1 MTTVDQLGLDLG
13 AGLTTLLRRAYT
25 DLLAAAHGDAV
36 DALGFEAAFDVE
48 LPEVQEVLDQVA
60 MRARGI
66 SETTR
71 AQIQELVGQ
80 AAAEGWSNE
89 RLAQE
94 ILKLGKGLAPLR
106 ARLIASTETTHA
118 YSQGQLIAY
127 QRSGVVTG
135 VEWLVAPDDTACE
148 ICKPLGGKVVKLYEE
163 FAPGVIAPPGHPGC
177 RCSLLPRVG

>member
-1 MTTVDQLGLDLG
+1 MTAVDQLGLDLG
-13 AGLTTLLRRAYT
+13 AGLTTLLRRAYV

-36 DALGFEAAFDVE
+36 DALGLEAAFDVE

-71 AQIQELVGQ
+71 AQIQELVGK
-80 AAAEGWSNE
+80 AATEGWSNE

-135 VEWLVAPDDTACE
+135 VEWLTASSEVCPICE
-148 ICKPLGGKVVKLYEE
+148 ELGGKVVGLYEE
-163 FAPGVIAPPGHPGC
+163 FAAGIIAPPGHPGC
-177 RCSLLPRVG
+177 RCTLVPRVD